1 VRVGHATDPVGPAL
15 LVIAKEPVPGR
26 VKTRLTPPFT
36 PDQAAALACAALED
50 TLAAAAASRVAAR
63 RIVVLDGNP
72 GPWLP
77 PGFEVIP
84 QRGDGLAERLA
95 GAFEDVGDPAFL
107 VGMDTPQ
114 VTPALLD
121 HGLRAVHHGGTAFGA
136 ALDGGWWCI
145 GLQPHTHTVFD
156 GVPMSQDNTG
166 AVQLARMRAMGMTPA
181 ILRPLLDVDTHADAI
196 AVAAQAPESRFAATL
211 ADATIE
217 QEIAA

>member
-1 VRVGHATDPVGPAL
+1 MSTVGPAL

-36 PDQAAALACAALED
+36 PDQAAALASAALSD
-50 TLAAAAASRVAAR
+50 TLAAATAAR
-63 RIVVLDGNP
+63 RAARRVIVLDGTP

-84 QRGDGLAERLA
+84 QRGDGLEERLSA
-95 GAFEDVGDPAFL
+95 AFEDIGDPAFL

-114 VTPALLD
+114 VTPTLLD
-121 HGLRAVHHGGTAFGA
+121 RGLSAVEHGGTAFGA

-145 GLQPHTHTVFD
+145 GLQPGTHSVFD

-166 AVQLARMRAMGMTPA
+166 AVQLARMRMMGMRPA
-181 ILRPLLDVDTHADAI
+181 ILRPLLDVDTYDDALT
-196 AVAAQAPESRFAATL
+196 VANDAPGSRFAATL
-211 ADATIE
+211 AAAEVE

>member
-1 VRVGHATDPVGPAL
+1 M
-15 LVIAKEPVPGR
+15 IAKEPVPGR

-36 PDQAAALACAALED
+36 PDQAAALACAALTD

-77 PGFEVIP
+77 PGFDVIP
-84 QRGDGLAERLA
+84 QRGDGLEERLA
-95 GAFEDVGDPAFL
+95 GAFEDVGTPAFL

-121 HGLRAVHHGGTAFGA
+121 RGLRAVQHGGTAFGA

-145 GLQPHTHTVFD
+145 GLQPGTHSVFD
-156 GVPMSQDNTG
+156 GVPMSCDTTG
-166 AVQLARMRAMGMTPA
+166 AVQLARMRSMGMTPA
-181 ILRPLLDVDTHADAI
+181 ILRPLLDVDTVTDAQ
-196 AVAAQAPESRFAATL
+196 AVALEAPESRFAATL
-211 ADATIE
+211 AEALLQ
-217 QEIAA
+217 QEVAA